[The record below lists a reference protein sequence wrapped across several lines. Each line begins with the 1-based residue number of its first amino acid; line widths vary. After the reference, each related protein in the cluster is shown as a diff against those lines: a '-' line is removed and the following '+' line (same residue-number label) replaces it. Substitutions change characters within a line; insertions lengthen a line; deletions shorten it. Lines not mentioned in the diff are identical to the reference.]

1 MTFALT
7 VFFHAHTHALAGKE
21 NSSTY
26 EDGFPLVRVTSTTS
40 SLLTWLIG
48 GKPYNS
54 EGGATIRS
62 LDLELCLEEAA
73 ALGLTP
79 ATHDALFNK
88 GTVKNQRTLK
98 RNVRCM
104 ALRDRGLWKDGEA
117 QSSPAREWVFASTL
131 PQLQLREASAAEYA
145 AKVAAEKA
153 RSAARSGGSSG
164 GAAGGSGSSSAAGG
178 GGGGR

>member
-1 MTFALT
+1 MSRAPTQPAL
-7 VFFHAHTHALAGKE
+7 FPHTPSRSFAGKE
-21 NSSTY
+21 SSNTY
-26 EDGFPLVRVTSTTS
+26 EDGFPLVRVTSATS

-48 GKPYNS
+48 GKPYDS

-79 ATHDALFNK
+79 ATHDALFNA
-88 GTVKNQRTLK
+88 GSQRADNSWSKFRAIK

-104 ALRDRGLWKDGEA
+104 ALRDKGLWKDGEA
-117 QSSPAREWVFASTL
+117 QSSPARVWVFASPL
-131 PQLQLREASAAEYA
+131 PQLQLREATTAEYA

-153 RSAARSGGSSG
+153 RSASR
-164 GAAGGSGSSSAAGG
+164 GG
-178 GGGGR
+178 GGGGAAGSGGGGR

>member
-1 MTFALT
+1 MT
-7 VFFHAHTHALAGKE
+7 AGKE

-26 EDGFPLVRVTSTTS
+26 EDGFPLVRVTSATS

-48 GKPYNS
+48 GKPYDS

-73 ALGLTP
+73 ALGLSP

-88 GTVKNQRTLK
+88 GTAKNQRTLK
-98 RNVRCM
+98 RNVRCE

-117 QSSPAREWVFASTL
+117 QSDPAREWKFASQL
-131 PQLQLREASAAEYA
+131 PQLQLREATATEYA

-153 RSAARSGGSSG
+153 RSTSRSGSSG
-164 GAAGGSGSSSAAGG
+164 GGAAGG
-178 GGGGR
+178 GGGGGGGAVCVGGVV